1 MYFTVEPAPNH
12 RLPLYKTILCV
23 ACALL
28 LVLNGFSLFH
38 NLQSLKGTNALLS
51 QSARVADRLQYLN
64 VLVLDA
70 ESSLRGYFISGSET
84 YLGPSKTA
92 NTEIENEFK
101 ELQTLL
107 AGSPTQLKNLGQL
120 KSLIRRKMSMLQES
134 IEVYKQGGLAEI
146 VNISRV
152 TDDRATMDEIRLQVV
167 IMTREQN
174 EALSSGSAAFYHEY
188 QKAVLLG
195 IGINALAILVLI
207 MFYQLV
213 RRSFQNR
220 A

>member
-92 NTEIENEFK
+92 STEIENEFN

-120 KSLIRRKMSMLQES
+120 K
-134 IEVYKQGGLAEI
+134 A
-146 VNISRV
+146 
-152 TDDRATMDEIRLQVV
+152 
-167 IMTREQN
+167 
-174 EALSSGSAAFYHEY
+174 
-188 QKAVLLG
+188 
-195 IGINALAILVLI
+195 
-207 MFYQLV
+207 
-213 RRSFQNR
+213 
-220 A
+220 